1 MTKKENNEV
10 KETKN
15 TSTTST
21 KTRMIQIIALAVGLI
36 IIFAVILF
44 LTRGL
49 GVSLEDKLSNS
60 LTKMG
65 EEFYTDFYYTEISKN
80 KSADEVSEFLS
91 KFKDVGIKV
100 NLDNLSRY
108 NEEKN
113 KETIETFKNEKGTKC
128 NTTSTRAIIYPES
141 PYGKND
147 YTIKVEL
154 DCGFESTS
162 ETTK

>member
-80 KSADEVSEFLS
+80 KSDDEVSEFLS

-128 NTTSTRAIIYPES
+128 NTTSTRAIIYPAS